1 MPFVLDASVPACW
14 AFQDEQD
21 VRADAAYVRIKTEEA
36 VVPSLWWFEIR
47 NILVVNERRKR
58 ITESDTGVFLRDLAG
73 LRIRID
79 REPQEGAVLRLA
91 RTHRLSVYDASYL
104 ELALREAIPLATL
117 DDELAAAAV
126 AEGTGLVGATTP
138 DRVPG
143 KRVNRKRRI

>member
-1 MPFVLDASVPACW
+1 MPFVLDTSISASW

-21 VRADAAYVRIKTEEA
+21 PRADAAFVRIKSEEA

-58 ITESDTGVFLRDLAG
+58 IKESDTGVFLRDLAG
-73 LRIRID
+73 LRIRVD
-79 REPQEGAVLRLA
+79 REPEESVVLKLA

-117 DDELAAAAV
+117 DAELTAAAR
-126 AEGTGLVGATTP
+126 AEGAGL
-138 DRVPG
+138 
-143 KRVNRKRRI
+143 I

>member
-1 MPFVLDASVPACW
+1 MPFVLDASIPACW

-21 VRADAAYVRIKTEEA
+21 ARAEAAYARIKTEVA

-58 ITESDTGVFLRDLAG
+58 ITESDTGVFLRDLSG

-79 REPQEGAVLRLA
+79 REPEEGAVLRLA

-117 DDELAAAAV
+117 DGELAAAAI
-126 AEGTGLVGATTP
+126 AEGAGLIGAAS
-138 DRVPG
+138 
-143 KRVNRKRRI
+143 

>member
-1 MPFVLDASVPACW
+1 MPFVLDASIPACW

-21 VRADAAYVRIKTEEA
+21 PTADAALVRIRTEEV

-58 ITESDTGVFLRDLAG
+58 ITESDTGIFLRDLAG

-79 REPQEGAVLRLA
+79 REPKESAVLRLA
-91 RTHRLSVYDASYL
+91 RTHRLSIYDASYL

-117 DDELAAAAV
+117 DGELAAAAR
-126 AEGTGLVGATTP
+126 AEGTSLL
-138 DRVPG
+138 
-143 KRVNRKRRI
+143 